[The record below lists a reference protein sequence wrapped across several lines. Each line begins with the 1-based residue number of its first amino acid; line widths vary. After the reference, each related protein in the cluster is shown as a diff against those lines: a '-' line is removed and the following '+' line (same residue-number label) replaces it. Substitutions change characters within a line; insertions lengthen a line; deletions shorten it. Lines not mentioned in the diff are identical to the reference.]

1 LDRKALVYIC
11 GTIDI
16 VRAIEIARAVEI
28 ARAAEIIRGWRR
40 AFRRVGVIKVFVFIT
55 V

>member
-1 LDRKALVYIC
+1 MDRKALVYIYS
-11 GTIDI
+11 TADI
-16 VRAIEIARAVEI
+16 VRAAEI

-40 AFRRVGVIKVFVFIT
+40 AFRRIGVIKVFIFIA